1 MIRRRRP
8 RVAGALLLTLLSL
21 TTPGCFYIHGNAPPL
36 PRKVRLLPP
45 DAPVEVTRKYQTFY
59 YAWGLFP
66 MTRSDRPQYIIE
78 QEGLVEARITH
89 GGLLEGIIAGLI
101 GAFAIG
107 GFIVP
112 QNITIE
118 GNRTPTMATAIVQNT
133 EAPAASASGTR

>member
-1 MIRRRRP
+1 MRRRRG
-8 RVAGALLLTLLSL
+8 RALGALLLAALSL
-21 TTPGCFYIHGNAPPL
+21 ATPGCFYIHGQAPPL

-45 DAPVEVTRKYQTFY
+45 DTPVEVTRKYQTFY

-89 GGLLEGIIAGLI
+89 GGLLEGIFAGFL
-101 GAFAIG
+101 GTWVIG
-107 GFIVP
+107 GFVLP

-133 EAPAASASGTR
+133 EPAPATSGSKP